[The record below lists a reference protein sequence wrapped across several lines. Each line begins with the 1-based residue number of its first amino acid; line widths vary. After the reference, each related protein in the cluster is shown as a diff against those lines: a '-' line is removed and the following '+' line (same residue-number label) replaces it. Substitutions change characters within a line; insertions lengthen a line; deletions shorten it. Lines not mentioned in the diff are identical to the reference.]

1 MAKPP
6 SWNAIRANATAFAAR
21 WEGVVEENAEAQ
33 TFWNEFLAIFGVDR
47 RRVATFEARA
57 QRTSTGGRGRIDL
70 LWPGTLVAEHKS
82 AGQDLDAAESQAIDY
97 LDSLSEQ
104 EYPSAVLTSDFTRV
118 RIRDLAGDN
127 AAYTFALADLATE
140 VDRFGFIAGYARR
153 DLSPVQEEAAN
164 IAAARM
170 MADLYERLAADGYTG
185 HDASVFLTRLLFL
198 LFGDD
203 TGMWEKDLF
212 TEYVETRTSQDGSD
226 VGGALAVLFQTL
238 DRDAGRRAKSLGSLL
253 ARFPY
258 VNGSLFADRIDI
270 PTFDAVMREEL
281 LVCCRFD
288 WGAISP
294 AIFGSMFQAVK
305 SREARRVLGEHY
317 TTERNILRVIGPLF
331 LDDLRA
337 DLEAARHSTIRLN
350 RLRERLATLRYLDP
364 ACGCGNFLV
373 VAYREMRALELDIL
387 RALRDLG
394 GKQQLALDATLDL
407 QVSLDQFYG
416 IEVAEW
422 PARIAETAMFLV
434 DHQANL
440 ALAAEFGLAP
450 DRLPIKVAATIH
462 HGNALRT
469 DWQALL
475 PASDSVLVFGNPP
488 FIGSRMA
495 GEDQRADTD
504 LVWAGNPRRGTLDY
518 VTNWLRLAAAYLA
531 GTGGRAAFVATNSIS
546 QGEQPAVI
554 WEQLHAS
561 GMSID
566 FAHRTFAWSSEAP
579 GAAAVHVVIVGF
591 SAAPT
596 TGRRLWSY
604 PDLRAE
610 GHSVAA
616 STINGY
622 LIDGP
627 DVVVRSASRP
637 LTPGVPKMLFGSMP
651 RDGGH
656 LAKISPEEA
665 ERIREEDPVA
675 GRYLRRL
682 IGSEEM
688 LSGRTRYCLW
698 LLGADPHDMA
708 TSPVLRER
716 LAAVR
721 AMRGASKAPSTR
733 AAASIPGLFVQL
745 AQPTTRYLAVPGV
758 SSETRRY
765 LPTAFYESD
774 VIASNALLTVAT
786 DDLAIFGAMSSRAFT
801 LWHATVSGRMK
812 SDPRVSAEITYN
824 NYPWPSADSPR
835 RSAIVTA
842 ATAVLDARDQHP
854 GSSLADLYN
863 PLSMPPDLV
872 EAHRRLDTAVL
883 RDLGLGARADDAAVL
898 TALFQRYQD
907 LSARP

>member
-6 SWNAIRANATAFAAR
+6 SWNAIRSGATAFAAR
-21 WEGVVEENAEAQ
+21 WEGVAEENAEAQ
-33 TFWNEFLAIFGVDR
+33 SFWNEFLAIFGVDR

-57 QRTSTGGRGRIDL
+57 QRASTGGRGRIDL

-82 AGQDLDAAESQAIDY
+82 AGQDLDAAEGQAMDY
-97 LDSLSEQ
+97 LESLTAAEF
-104 EYPSAVLTSDFTRV
+104 PSAVITSDFARI
-118 RIRDLAGDN
+118 RIRDLGGDN
-127 AAYTFALADLATE
+127 EPYTFALADLPTE
-140 VDRFGFIAGYARR
+140 VDRLGFIAGYARR
-153 DLSPVQEEAAN
+153 NLSPVQEQAAN

-212 TEYVETRTSQDGSD
+212 TEYVQTRTSDDGSD

-238 DRDAGRRAKSLGSLL
+238 DREPARRGSHLDDLL

-258 VNGSLFADRIDI
+258 VNGALFSARIDI
-270 PTFDAVMREEL
+270 PAFDAAMREEL
-281 LVCCRFD
+281 LTCCRFD

-317 TTERNILRVIGPLF
+317 TTERNILRVIQPLF
-331 LDDLRA
+331 LDGLRA
-337 DLEAARHSTIRLN
+337 ELEAARHSKIRLE
-350 RLRERLATLRYLDP
+350 RLRKRLGAMRYLDP

-373 VAYREMRALELDIL
+373 VAYREMRAVELDIL
-387 RALRDLG
+387 RAQRDLS
-394 GKQQLALDATLDL
+394 GKQQLSIDATLDL

-416 IEVAEW
+416 IEVEEW

-450 DRLPIKVAATIH
+450 DRLPIRVAATIH

-469 DWQALL
+469 SWQDLL
-475 PASDSVLVFGNPP
+475 PAGDDVLVFGNPP

-495 GEDQRADTD
+495 NEDQRADTD
-504 LVWAGNPRRGTLDY
+504 IIWAGNTRRGTLDY
-518 VTNWLRLAAAYLA
+518 VTNWLRLSATYLA
-531 GTGGRAAFVATNSIS
+531 GTTGRAAFVATNSIS

-554 WEQLHAS
+554 WEELHAA
-561 GMSID
+561 GMNID

-591 SAAPT
+591 SAAKVA
-596 TGRRLWSY
+596 RRLWSY

-616 STINGY
+616 TTINAY

-627 DVVVRSASRP
+627 DVIVRSTSRP
-637 LTPGVPKMLFGSMP
+637 LTAGVPKMLFGSMP

-656 LAKISPEEA
+656 LAKISAEEA
-665 ERIREEDPVA
+665 EHIREIDPVA
-675 GRYLRRL
+675 ARYLRQL

-688 LSGRTRYCLW
+688 LNGRTRYCLW
-698 LLGADPHDMA
+698 LLGADSHDLA
-708 TSPVLRER
+708 TSPVLRTR

-721 AMRGASKAPSTR
+721 AMREASKAPSTR
-733 AAASIPGLFVQL
+733 AAAATPALFVQL
-745 AQPTTRYLAVPGV
+745 AQPSTRYLAVPRV

-765 LPTAFYESD
+765 LPTAFYEPD
-774 VIASNALLTVAT
+774 VIASDALLTVAT
-786 DDLAIFGAMSSRAFT
+786 DDLAVFGAMSSRAFT
-801 LWHATVSGRMK
+801 LWNATVSGRMK

-824 NYPWPSADSPR
+824 NYPWPEADSTGR
-835 RSAIVTA
+835 RAITVA
-842 ATAVLDARDQHP
+842 ATTVLDVRTRYP
-854 GSSLADLYN
+854 TSSLADLYN

-883 RDLGLGARADDAAVL
+883 RDLGLTARADDAAVL
-898 TALFQRYQD
+898 TALFQRYQH
-907 LSARP
+907 LAVST